1 MDKVSGQRTSVW
13 AVQNVPTRFYPLVDP
28 LIKLT
33 SNGET
38 VYPMNSPHK
47 VPTERL
53 LFFSTSDKKPIRP
66 KNIFSIASSVHSR
79 KPQIYDI
86 LETEFQNEKPLKFL
100 ELFARNLKNGWL
112 SIGNDPL
119 FSQNEK
125 FYSMTHNSDDII
137 KK

>member
-1 MDKVSGQRTSVW
+1 MSPRWVVRI
-13 AVQNVPTRFYPLVDP
+13 VPAAFVPLVDP

-53 LFFSTSDKKPIRP
+53 LFFSSSDQKPIRP

-79 KPQIYDI
+79 KPQIYDT
-86 LETEFQNEKPLKFL
+86 LETEFQNEKPLKFV

-125 FYSMTHNSDDII
+125 FYSITHQ
-137 KK
+137 